1 MKNVPVY
8 LCGFMGCGKST
19 VGKLL
24 AKKLGTE
31 CLDLDDYIEKSEA
44 MSIPDIFEQKGEA
57 YFRAAET
64 QALKDL
70 AGECKVIAT
79 GGGALLSEENG
90 ALAKNAGLA
99 VFIDTDFETCYA
111 RIKDDP
117 HRPIAYNSTKEQ
129 LRERFDSRR
138 PLYKAHSNC
147 IVSGD
152 LRPIE
157 IADEIVKIY
166 RSK

>member
-31 CLDLDDYIEKSEA
+31 CLDLDDYIEKHEA
-44 MSIPDIFEQKGEA
+44 MTIPEIFEQKGEA

-111 RIKDDP
+111 RRKDDP

>member
-31 CLDLDDYIEKSEA
+31 CLDLDDYIEKHEA
-44 MSIPDIFEQKGEA
+44 MTIPVIFEQKGEA

-99 VFIDTDFETCYA
+99 VFIDTAFETCYA